1 MFRVEHITFELRSDF
16 PRRAVEDRLLRKVGV
31 GEYVATVLGPELA
44 VMLIKEDMK
53 VCDETARQILQESAP
68 LGETLHEDV

>member
-1 MFRVEHITFELRSDF
+1 MEHIIFKLRSDF
-16 PRRAVEDRLLRKVGV
+16 RRRLPKDPLLRMVGV
-31 GEYVATVLGPELA
+31 GAYVITVLVPELA

-53 VCDETARQILQESAP
+53 VDDDETARQILQKSAG

>member
-1 MFRVEHITFELRSDF
+1 MEHIIFELTSDF
-16 PRRAVEDRLLRKVGV
+16 PRRMNEDPLLRMVRVGA
-31 GEYVATVLGPELA
+31 YVVTVLVPKLA

-53 VCDETARQILQESAP
+53 VDDETAPQILQKSAG

>member
-1 MFRVEHITFELRSDF
+1 MEHIIFDLRSDF
-16 PRRAVEDRLLRKVGV
+16 SRQLRKDPLLRIVGV
-31 GEYVATVLGPELA
+31 GAYIETVLVPELA

-53 VCDETARQILQESAP
+53 VDDDETARQILQKSTD